1 MRTVSLDA
9 LTDDVGVAPGAVC
22 TLGVFDGVHRGHRR
36 LLERLVRT
44 ARERDAAAVVLTF
57 AVHPVVVVRNLTPRL
72 ITSLPHRL
80 RLFEPLGVDVC
91 AVLPFDDA
99 VRALSAE
106 AFARTVFVD
115 RLSAS
120 GLVLGPDT
128 RIGRDRQGDLDFLG
142 RFCRTHGMTIEVV
155 DPVEDDGGPVSST
168 RIRAA
173 ITDGDLERASRMLGR
188 PFTLFGTVVRGD
200 ERGRKLGFRT
210 ANLDLHHEI
219 RPPAGVY
226 AIRAR
231 VDGARR
237 DGVLNIGIRPTFGPD
252 GDLTVEAHL
261 FDYDGDLYG
270 RELEVE
276 VVDRLREE
284 MRFDSREELARQI
297 ERDCRAARQ
306 RLAGG

>member
-1 MRTVSLDA
+1 MRTVTLDA
-9 LTDDVGVAPGAVC
+9 LSDDAGVAPGAVC

-36 LLERLVRT
+36 LLERLVRA
-44 ARERDAAAVVLTF
+44 AREREREAVVLTF

-80 RLFEPLGVDVC
+80 RLFEPLGVDACV
-91 AVLPFDDA
+91 VLPFDES
-99 VRALSAE
+99 VRGLSAE
-106 AFARTVFVD
+106 AFARTVFLD
-115 RLSAS
+115 GLAAG

-128 RIGRDRQGDLDFLG
+128 RIGRDRAGDLEFLG
-142 RFCRTHGMTIEVV
+142 AFCDRHGLTFEVV
-155 DPVEDDGGPVSST
+155 DPVVDDGGPVSST

-188 PFTLFGTVVRGD
+188 PFTLFGTVVRGE
-200 ERGRKLGFRT
+200 ERGRKLGYRT

-231 VDGARR
+231 VDVASRG
-237 DGVLNIGIRPTFGPD
+237 GVLNIGIRPTFGPD

-276 VVDRLREE
+276 LVDRLREE
-284 MRFDSREELARQI
+284 MRFESREELARQI
-297 ERDCRAARQ
+297 ERDCRAARE
-306 RLAGG
+306 RLGGG